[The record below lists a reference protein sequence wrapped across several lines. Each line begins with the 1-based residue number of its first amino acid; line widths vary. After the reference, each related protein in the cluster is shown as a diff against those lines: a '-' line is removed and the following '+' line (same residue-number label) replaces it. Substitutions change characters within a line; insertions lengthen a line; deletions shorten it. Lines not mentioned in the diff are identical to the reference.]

1 MQLHSPDSTQPPV
14 QALEWHN
21 SHLRILDQRYLSET
35 VVWVECH
42 SVSEVAAAIVDGVVQ
57 DPVAVGL
64 VAAYGIALAARSI
77 GQTDDWAAALQ
88 ADFAVLAKTHPT
100 SAHLEWVLSVL
111 DSRLRRLRSSET
123 DVPELLAQ
131 AAINL
136 QDSDLEASRTTGR
149 LGAQV
154 IRRHDRHPQK
164 FLTMGSA
171 GAVLRAAHAEGL
183 VEQVYLCA
191 SATPG
196 ATQLAHW
203 ELGRDEV
210 PVATHGAGAAGQLM
224 KTDNTNWVVV
234 GAQRIAANGDVI
246 NDLGTYTLAVLAMHH
261 GLRFMVVASSA
272 AFDLSLENADELEHT
287 DPLLQRGGRLS
298 MDVTPA
304 DLIDVIVTE
313 RGVVER
319 PDENRIAELLSYQ
332 RLH

>member
-14 QALEWHN
+14 QALEWCSN
-21 SHLRILDQRYLSET
+21 HLRLLDQRYLPET

-57 DPVAVGL
+57 DSVAVGL
-64 VAAYGIALAARSI
+64 VAAYGVALAARAI
-77 GQTDDWAAALQ
+77 GQADDWTAALE
-88 ADFAVLAKTHPT
+88 ADFALLTKAHPA

-136 QDSDLEASRTTGR
+136 HVSDLETSRTTGR

-154 IRRHDRHPQK
+154 IRRHARQPQT
-164 FLTMGSA
+164 FLTLGSA
-171 GAVLRAAHAEGL
+171 GTVLRTAHAAGL

-191 SATPG
+191 SAAPG
-196 ATQLAHW
+196 TTQLVHW

-210 PVATHGAGAAGQLM
+210 PVAVHVAGAAGQLM
-224 KTDNTNWVVV
+224 KTDNANWVVV

-246 NDLGTYTLAVLAMHH
+246 NDLGTYSLAVLAMHH

-272 AFDLSLENADELEHT
+272 AFDLTLENADELEHT

-319 PDENRIAELLSYQ
+319 PDESRIAELLSYQ

>member
-1 MQLHSPDSTQPPV
+1 MQLHSPDSTQPLV

-21 SHLRILDQRYLSET
+21 SHLCILDQRYLSEA

-42 SVSEVAAAIVDGVVQ
+42 SVSEVVAAIVDGVVQ
-57 DPVAVGL
+57 DSVAVGL
-64 VAAYGIALAARSI
+64 VAAYGIALAARAI
-77 GQTDDWAAALQ
+77 GQTDDWPAALQ

-111 DSRLRRLRSSET
+111 GSRLHRLRSSEA
-123 DVPELLAQ
+123 DVPEQLAQ

-136 QDSDLEASRTTGR
+136 QISDLEASRATGR

-154 IRRHDRHPQK
+154 IRRHARQPQK
-164 FLTMGSA
+164 FLTMGNA
-171 GAVLRAAHAEGL
+171 GTVLGAAHAAGL

-191 SATPG
+191 GDGLGT
-196 ATQLAHW
+196 TQLTRW
-203 ELGRDEV
+203 ELGRDDV
-210 PVATHGAGAAGQLM
+210 PVSLHGASAAGQLM
-224 KTDNTNWVVV
+224 KTDNVSWVVV

-246 NDLGTYTLAVLAMHH
+246 NDLGTYSLAVLAMHH

-272 AFDLSLENADELEHT
+272 AFDLTLEAADELEHT

-319 PDENRIAELLSYQ
+319 PEENRIAELLSSQ